1 MQPLPINSVKCVI
14 IGNGG
19 VGKTSLCFTYTQGK
33 FPIEYVPIVFDNWVG
48 QVKIDKLMFNLN
60 LWDTGGTEGYDVLRP
75 LSYPGTHIFLVCF
88 SVAEPASFKKVE
100 EYWVPEIK
108 RFCPDTPFILLGTKV
123 DLRADRA
130 ILDKLA
136 EKQEEVVSKEEGK
149 RMAENLKAAKY
160 LECSALTRE
169 GVKNVFE
176 EAIRQHLIS
185 KRLKEEKELKES
197 EKKKCNIF

>member
-1 MQPLPINSVKCVI
+1 MIIWDPSQPNDEAGTHELFRP
-14 IGNGG
+14 
-19 VGKTSLCFTYTQGK
+19 FTYPNYDI
-33 FPIEYVPIVFDNWVG
+33 PI
-48 QVKIDKLMFNLN
+48 
-60 LWDTGGTEGYDVLRP
+60 
-75 LSYPGTHIFLVCF
+75 VCF
-88 SVAEPASFKKVE
+88 SVTEPASFKRVE
-100 EYWVPEIK
+100 EYWVPGIK
-108 RFCPDTPFILLGTKV
+108 QHCRPNTPFIILGTKV

-149 RMAENLKAAKY
+149 RMAESLKAAKY

-176 EAIRQHLIS
+176 EAIRQHLICQ
-185 KRLKEEKELKES
+185 RIKEEEELKKS